1 MMDNANVIKRPV
13 MGSRARKCV
22 LQLAVLAGVAA
33 LAVGLLIWKL
43 PKHQTT
49 LLIVLACAQ
58 AVLIALA
65 AILPR
70 AVYYSAYT
78 YSLSGEGITL
88 WRRDEAVMSLA
99 WPETDVSLGSFILR
113 GNENNPGVCE
123 KALCFTRKGEM
134 RHPPRFPKRAL
145 KGAAG
150 ELCIAYSKPRLREV
164 YLACGGAVAED
175 VTPDGLRLSASDTE
189 QMLGTLSKTRA
200 WAKKKAA
207 NDAAKAAAEANR
219 LAHEEAR
226 DAERSARQTQREVIQ
241 GRWDA
246 RREKERQET
255 APQARDEEAG
265 VPSAPAQEQEAPA
278 AVRGPSMDVDSLGD
292 DEEFL

>member
-1 MMDNANVIKRPV
+1 MMDNTNVIKRPV
-13 MGSRARKCV
+13 MGNRARKCV
-22 LQLAVLAGVAA
+22 LQLAVLIGFAA

-43 PKHQTT
+43 PEHQTT
-49 LLIVLACAQ
+49 LLIVLACAE
-58 AVLIALA
+58 ALLIALA

-70 AVYYSAYT
+70 AVYYRDYT

-88 WRRDEAVMSLA
+88 WRRSEAVMSLA
-99 WPETDVSLGSFILR
+99 WAEAEASLGSYIRR

-150 ELCIAYSKPRLREV
+150 ELCISYSKARLREV
-164 YLACGGAVAED
+164 FLACGGDIADE

-189 QMLGTLSKTRA
+189 QMLGALSRTRE

-207 NDAAKAAAEANR
+207 SDAAKAAAEANR

-226 DAERSARQTQREVIQ
+226 AAERSARQTQREAIQ
-241 GRWDA
+241 SHWGA
-246 RREKERQET
+246 RRETERQET
-255 APQARDEEAG
+255 APGAGTAETGGGDAVARTQA
-265 VPSAPAQEQEAPA
+265 V
-278 AVRGPSMDVDSLGD
+278 DVDNIGD